1 MDVWAS
7 EEQAQIA
14 EAVGGIAAEFGHEY
28 FVGCARSG
36 TAATELWDAVAEGG
50 FVGVS
55 IPAEYGGG
63 GMGIAELAVVIE
75 SLAAQGCPL
84 LMLVVSPAICGSILA
99 RHGSESQR
107 EQWLPDLAAGR
118 RKLAFAITEPDAG
131 SNSHQLSVTAARV
144 DGGWRLKGTKYYI
157 SGVDESDA
165 ILVVARSSV
174 DEQSGRGRLS
184 LFLVPTESE
193 GLDRAEIPVELVT
206 PEKQFT
212 LSFDDVV
219 VGDDALVG
227 VEDQGLRAVFDGL
240 NPERITAAAISN
252 GIGRYALEK
261 AAGYARER
269 EVWDVPI
276 GSHQGVAHPL
286 AEAYIELQQAR
297 LMTMHAAARFD
308 AGQDAGEAAN
318 IAKFAAAEA
327 SLCALDRAIQTH
339 GSNGLSQEFGLADL
353 WFVARLLRTAPVSRE
368 MILNFV
374 AQHSLGLPRSY

>member
-339 GSNGLSQEFGLADL
+339 GGNGLSQEFGLADL

>member
-1 MDVWAS
+1 MDVWAT

-14 EAVGGIAAEFGHEY
+14 EAVGGIVGEFGHGY
-28 FVGCARSG
+28 FTECARAG
-36 TAATELWDAVAEGG
+36 TPTTELWDAIAEGG
-50 FVGVS
+50 FAGVS

-84 LMLVVSPAICGSILA
+84 LMLVVSPAICGSILT
-99 RHGSESQR
+99 RHGSQAQR
-107 EQWLPDLAAGR
+107 EEWLPDLAAGR

-131 SNSHQLSVTAARV
+131 SNSHQLSVTADRV
-144 DGGWRLKGTKYYI
+144 DGGWRLNGTKYYI
-157 SGVDESDA
+157 SGVDESAA
-165 ILVVARSSV
+165 ILVVARTSV

-184 LFLVPTESE
+184 LFLVPTDAE
-193 GLDRAEIPVELVT
+193 GLDRAAIPVELVT

-212 LSFDDVV
+212 LSFDDVIV
-219 VGDDALVG
+219 ADDALVG
-227 VEDQGLRAVFDGL
+227 VQDHGLRAVFDGL

-252 GIGRYALEK
+252 GIGTYALDK

-269 EVWDVPI
+269 VVWDVPI
-276 GSHQGVAHPL
+276 GSHQGIAHPL
-286 AEAYIELQQAR
+286 AEAYIEVQQAR
-297 LMTMHAAARFD
+297 LTTMHAAARYD

-327 SLCALDRAIQTH
+327 SLRALDRAIQTH
-339 GSNGLSQEFGLADL
+339 GGNGLSSEFGLADL

-368 MILNFV
+368 MVLNFV